1 MEDIKKVLVQLWT
14 ILRRQK
20 PLIKVVAVLL
30 TAALILT
37 ALFMTNACSP
47 QNYSS
52 IKVNNRADS
61 TTTRIEITN
70 GDGGSTTIDVKPD
83 TQLSL

>member
-1 MEDIKKVLVQLWT
+1 
-14 ILRRQK
+14 
-20 PLIKVVAVLL
+20 
-30 TAALILT
+30 
-37 ALFMTNACSP
+37 MTNACSP